1 MAQKITAK
9 LLENL
14 LNVAVATLQ
23 EQGLLVNTEYR
34 KSGCILLRNDGY
46 GYRLS
51 MILRDGETGEA
62 GISDTM
68 TTKEMHQF
76 LQGIIA
82 LDNIKRKLDRAKES
96 G

>member
-14 LNVAVATLQ
+14 LNVAVATLR

-34 KSGCILLRNDGY
+34 KSGCILLGNDGY
-46 GYRLS
+46 GYKLS

-68 TTKEMHQF
+68 TAAEMYQF

-82 LDNIKRKLDRAKES
+82 IGNIKRKLDRARQL